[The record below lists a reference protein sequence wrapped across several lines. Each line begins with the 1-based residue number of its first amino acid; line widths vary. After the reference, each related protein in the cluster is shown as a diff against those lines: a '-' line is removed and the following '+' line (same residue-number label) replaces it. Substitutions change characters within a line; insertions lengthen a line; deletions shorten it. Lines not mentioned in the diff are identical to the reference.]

1 MLLPSSGLLRRADAV
16 VVIGATLVAK
26 AAGGGHRPI
35 TASLGRPAGGHG
47 PWVAAPDLYPRRRRA
62 GLSRKPRVL
71 VKQRATWTGRAAA
84 YQQAIDSGHP
94 DQAPKA
100 SRNLGML
107 RACSRERE
115 ISDK

>member
-71 VKQRATWTGRAAA
+71 VKQRGDLDGAGRGLPA
-84 YQQAIDSGHP
+84 GH
-94 DQAPKA
+94 
-100 SRNLGML
+100 RL
-107 RACSRERE
+107 RAPRPGTEGVAQPRDAASV
-115 ISDK
+115 